1 MRYRYPKMHGYFNSG
16 TYFAIYLL
24 GHGRKNYR
32 KEKAVKI
39 TEEYIDKYVAHLKMV
54 YSEWEVENTEWLD
67 KTEKMIDKVVGE
79 LEEADSFQPYR
90 EVA

>member
-1 MRYRYPKMHGYFNSG
+1 MYGYFNSG
-16 TYFAIYLL
+16 TYFANYLL
-24 GHGRKNYR
+24 GPGWKNYR
-32 KEKAVKI
+32 KEKTMKI

-67 KTEKMIDKVVGE
+67 KTEKVIDGIVGVI
-79 LEEADSFQPYR
+79 EEADNFQPYR

>member
-1 MRYRYPKMHGYFNSG
+1 MHGYFNSG
-16 TYFAIYLL
+16 TLFALYFL
-24 GHGRKNYR
+24 GPEWKNYR
-32 KEKAVKI
+32 KERKTVKI
-39 TEEYIDKYVAHLKMV
+39 TEEYLDKYIAHLKMV
-54 YSEWEVENTEWLD
+54 YIEWEVENTEWLD